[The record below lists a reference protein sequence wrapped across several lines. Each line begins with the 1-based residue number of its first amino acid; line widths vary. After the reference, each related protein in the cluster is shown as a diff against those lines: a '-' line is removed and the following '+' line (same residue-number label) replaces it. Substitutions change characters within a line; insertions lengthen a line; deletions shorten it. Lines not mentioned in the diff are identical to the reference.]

1 MSRNPETGY
10 RKLRTSLIKVELEEC
25 PNVLYNDRALRA
37 EGQQRRVIKKAIQLR
52 LPNNRNRVAWCRGK
66 LNLPLIGCWVR
77 VVSLFIDEFKVEV
90 GANKRANKFREEL
103 EKNGTRHAWI
113 HRLAIYMG
121 GSLKMI
127 WELERLKQ
135 GNVHMWFS
143 CRSGYRPFITPPL
156 PYEWVSE

>member
-1 MSRNPETGY
+1 MQFCRKPVANRTAAPRRSYRLGTNGFCSTMSRNPETGY

-103 EKNGTRHAWI
+103 EKNGTRHA
-113 HRLAIYMG
+113 
-121 GSLKMI
+121 
-127 WELERLKQ
+127 
-135 GNVHMWFS
+135 
-143 CRSGYRPFITPPL
+143 
-156 PYEWVSE
+156 